1 MRNKRK
7 KDKVLRI
14 FVVLII
20 LIIGIYFGY
29 NKLLNNHNNISSDS
43 KVNVDDNNHSTS
55 ISLIMAGDNLI
66 NDKLYNAAKKGDG
79 SYDFKSMYSY
89 IKDIVKNY
97 DLAYYNQET
106 ILGGS
111 EIGVSSY
118 PAFNSPY
125 EVGDATIDTGFNLV
139 SLATNH
145 TLDRGEKAIINSL
158 NYWNNKSNVL
168 TSGSYLSN
176 DDRNKVNIKE
186 VNNITYTMLN
196 YTYGT
201 NGIKVPEGK
210 EYLVNIWPCTGNNP
224 DNDTKYQEYKEVVKE
239 DILRVRDKVDLLIV
253 AMHFGVEYTHVPT
266 NYQIDMAE
274 FLSSL
279 GVDII
284 IGTHPHVIMPIT
296 YINDTLV
303 IYSLGN
309 FLSAQDTNNDY
320 NTTVGLLSSIKIT
333 KNIDKD
339 NNSSI
344 KLISKILEK
353 HNILYDSSNLGKD
366 ALDRIRKGDKY
377 DLILLDEDMPYLS
390 WNVIMKKLKNIKG
403 FKIPVI
409 ILTKNDGMNNIK
421 EYKDVG
427 ITDYIL
433 KPIDKDYLMNK
444 ISKYLK

>member
-14 FVVLII
+14 FIVLII

-66 NDKLYNAAKKGDG
+66 NDKLYNAAKKDDG

-344 KLISKILEK
+344 KLSDLNNELIYTTNKDGYKI
-353 HNILYDSSNLGKD
+353 IPFSNPD
-366 ALDRIRKGDKY
+366 I
-377 DLILLDEDMPYLS
+377 
-390 WNVIMKKLKNIKG
+390 
-403 FKIPVI
+403 
-409 ILTKNDGMNNIK
+409 
-421 EYKDVG
+421 
-427 ITDYIL
+427 
-433 KPIDKDYLMNK
+433 KDYLNDYERVYNK
-444 ISKYLK
+444 YANIVRSIDSNININSLS

>member
-14 FVVLII
+14 FIVLII

-66 NDKLYNAAKKGDG
+66 NDKLYNAAKKDDG

-201 NGIKVPEGK
+201 NSIKVPEGK

-224 DNDTKYQEYKEVVKE
+224 DNDTKYQEYKEVVKK

-344 KLISKILEK
+344 KLSDLNNELIYTTNKDGYKI
-353 HNILYDSSNLGKD
+353 IPFSNPD
-366 ALDRIRKGDKY
+366 I
-377 DLILLDEDMPYLS
+377 
-390 WNVIMKKLKNIKG
+390 
-403 FKIPVI
+403 
-409 ILTKNDGMNNIK
+409 
-421 EYKDVG
+421 
-427 ITDYIL
+427 
-433 KPIDKDYLMNK
+433 KDYLNDYERVYNK
-444 ISKYLK
+444 YANIVRSIDSSININSLS

>member
-14 FVVLII
+14 FIVLII

-66 NDKLYNAAKKGDG
+66 NDKLYNAAKKDDG

-224 DNDTKYQEYKEVVKE
+224 DNDTKYQEYKEVVKK

-344 KLISKILEK
+344 KLSDLNNELIYTTNKDGYKI
-353 HNILYDSSNLGKD
+353 IPFSNPD
-366 ALDRIRKGDKY
+366 I
-377 DLILLDEDMPYLS
+377 
-390 WNVIMKKLKNIKG
+390 
-403 FKIPVI
+403 
-409 ILTKNDGMNNIK
+409 
-421 EYKDVG
+421 
-427 ITDYIL
+427 
-433 KPIDKDYLMNK
+433 KDYLNDYERVYNK
-444 ISKYLK
+444 YANIVRSIDSSININTLS

>member
-14 FVVLII
+14 FIVLII

-29 NKLLNNHNNISSDS
+29 NKLFNNHNNISSDS

-66 NDKLYNAAKKGDG
+66 NDKLYNAAKKDDG

-176 DDRNKVNIKE
+176 NDRNKVNIKE

-224 DNDTKYQEYKEVVKE
+224 DNDTKYQEYKEVVKK

-344 KLISKILEK
+344 KLSDLNNELIYTTNKDGYKI
-353 HNILYDSSNLGKD
+353 IPFSNPD
-366 ALDRIRKGDKY
+366 
-377 DLILLDEDMPYLS
+377 
-390 WNVIMKKLKNIKG
+390 
-403 FKIPVI
+403 
-409 ILTKNDGMNNIK
+409 IK
-421 EYKDVG
+421 EYLN
-427 ITDYIL
+427 DYERVYNKYANIVRS
-433 KPIDKDYLMNK
+433 IDSSININSL
-444 ISKYLK
+444 S

>member
-29 NKLLNNHNNISSDS
+29 NKLLNNYNNINSDS

-176 DDRNKVNIKE
+176 NDRNKVNIKE

-344 KLISKILEK
+344 ELSDLNNELIYTTNKDGYKI
-353 HNILYDSSNLGKD
+353 IPFSNPD
-366 ALDRIRKGDKY
+366 I
-377 DLILLDEDMPYLS
+377 
-390 WNVIMKKLKNIKG
+390 
-403 FKIPVI
+403 
-409 ILTKNDGMNNIK
+409 
-421 EYKDVG
+421 
-427 ITDYIL
+427 
-433 KPIDKDYLMNK
+433 KDYLNDYERVYNK
-444 ISKYLK
+444 YANIVRSIDSSININTLS